1 MSHYAA
7 VRKGDFVTCP
17 HCRHTRISFG
27 STDVII
33 EGEPAARLTEKCNC
47 GGTLTNPD
55 NSHGVFINGRP
66 AAVCATHAA
75 SDHHHPVTG
84 ARSVFIGTQTTR
96 RREKRGVDDPS
107 IPMLRPRADP
117 LLPSY
122 EDATIPRNLPPP
134 AYHNRTTEITLESP
148 PSIPLAGSTDEI
160 SMVLEARI
168 YEQRH
173 RDYLTAMQQY
183 ERDYA
188 RYQRELRIA
197 IAFGETN
204 DVPTSPTRPTLP
216 PPPPSND
223 LSQFMAGV
231 RHPDESVVR
240 GQTCVATDDGT
251 KDCAFDVPPQRSS
264 ERIYRSGG
272 VGATVCVARQ
282 TPRDA
287 VQRDGFQDSGSQAF
301 LEVPCLLP
309 SDHVLAASTT
319 PHAAMAYGR
328 RYFTGPF
335 HIYRIDAQ
343 RLRGAALVDNIDSPG
358 ARRIFNFGNGSR
370 TIPGNN
376 ARLLVVHIDNA
387 QLRQNLRLIHWIDT
401 VLNDSTP
408 CAARV
413 AK

>member
-33 EGEPAARLTEKCNC
+33 EGEPAARRTEKCNC

-55 NSHGVFINGRP
+55 NSHGVFINRRP

-75 SDHHHPVTG
+75 SDHHHPITG

-96 RREKRGVDDPS
+96 RREKRGIDDPS

-117 LLPSY
+117 RLPSY
-122 EDATIPRNLPPP
+122 EDATSPRNLPPP

-216 PPPPSND
+216 PPPLPTTSVNSWRACAIRMKV
-223 LSQFMAGV
+223 LSADKPALPQMTAP
-231 RHPDESVVR
+231 RIALS
-240 GQTCVATDDGT
+240 TS
-251 KDCAFDVPPQRSS
+251 PQRSS

-287 VQRDGFQDSGSQAF
+287 VQRDGFQDSGSQVFPEA
-301 LEVPCLLP
+301 PCLLP
-309 SDHVLAASTT
+309 SDHVLAA
-319 PHAAMAYGR
+319 R
-328 RYFTGPF
+328 
-335 HIYRIDAQ
+335 
-343 RLRGAALVDNIDSPG
+343 RLRMRRWLTAAVTSPG
-358 ARRIFNFGNGSR
+358 RFISVGSMR
-370 TIPGNN
+370 SAFAGLHWQTISIALAHGASSISATGRERFPETT
-376 ARLLVVHIDNA
+376 RDFWSFIS
-387 QLRQNLRLIHWIDT
+387 T
-401 VLNDSTP
+401 MLN
-408 CAARV
+408 
-413 AK
+413 